1 MKISKLNKKNHQMKL
16 QDEIIIQEKVNNEN
30 ICNDIQ
36 ICNITIIDYIKN
48 SKKKFKYI
56 SFLEFYW

>member
-1 MKISKLNKKNHQMKL
+1 MKL
-16 QDEIIIQEKVNNEN
+16 EDEIIIQEKVNNEN

-56 SFLEFYW
+56 LFLEFYW